1 MTQTVTVAIRG
12 DMVIE
17 PDETFRV
24 VLSNLDAGTPA
35 RNVSLGDAV
44 ATAMIVD
51 DDAARLTIAVTQA
64 AAEDATN
71 GLFTITTDK
80 LLSQPTQVSL
90 SISGSAAGGTDYVAI
105 GTSLTFPANAASVTI
120 PVTMLPDDVIEGD
133 ETVIV
138 QILNTSDPAARPG
151 TPDTATLII
160 DDNDTATVSITA
172 SDASG
177 SEPGADDGQFTVT
190 LGHGQAPPGGLEV
203 TFTVSGTATA
213 GVDYVAFGGSVTILA
228 GQASATIPVN
238 VQDDSVVELV
248 ESVIVTLT
256 GTNNLGATID
266 PVNPSATVTIA
277 DDDTG
282 TVSIAKVDDG
292 AEAATPTAGKFRVTQ
307 SQISST
313 DTVLSYSVTGTATPG
328 AGQDY
333 TALSGT
339 VTIPAVA
346 TSADI
351 DVAVLDDN
359 LVEAIETV
367 TVTLTSITSSAPGI
381 TVDNANKTDT
391 VSIADDDTATVS
403 IARIGDGA
411 EAATPVAGKFRVTQS
426 KPSSTDTVLSYT
438 VNGTAT
444 PGAGNDYTPLS
455 GTVTIS
461 AGATTADIDVAV
473 VNDSVVES
481 NETVIVTLAGITSG
495 DPQITINQANKAATV
510 SIADDDV
517 ATVSIAKIG
526 DATEAAV
533 PTNGKFRVTQ
543 TLASATDTVL
553 SYTVSG
559 TATPGAGQD
568 YTQLSG
574 TRDHRRR
581 GDHGRYR
588 RGRVERRF
596 GRRPRDGHRHAR
608 RNQQRRSGDCD
619 RRPEQSGHP
628 VDRRRRRG
636 FRIDRQTRRRCRGG
650 DDARH
655 VPSQPDQGQL
665 DRHGAQ
671 LHGVRNGDAGRRP
684 GLHAAERQRDHCRR
698 IAHRGYRR
706 GRAE

>member
-1 MTQTVTVAIRG
+1 MIVTLSAANHTGVTIHPTDRTATVTIADDDATTVSITATDASGSEPGTNDGLLTVALAGGKVAPAGGIVVNYSTGGSAVGGADYVALAGSVTIPAGAASATIAVDVLDDNVIELPETVVVTLTGVNHPAVTISSTANQAEVAIADDDATTVSIAASDAGGSEPGLDDGQFTVTLGGGKVAPAGGISVTYTVLGTATPAVDYLALTGTTTIPAGQSSVAIPVDVLDDPLAEAAETVNLTLTGTDHPAVTVSVANPTATVTIASDDAAVVSVSGPQPTDEGDTGTKQVEFTVTLSAPVDTPVSVDYATANGSAQDENGNHDYQSAGGTLTFQPGGVLTQTVTVAVRG

-51 DDAARLTIAVTQA
+51 DDAARLTIAVTQS

-105 GTSLTFPANAASVTI
+105 GTSLTFPANATSVTI

-282 TVSIAKVDDG
+282 TVSIA
-292 AEAATPTAGKFRVTQ
+292 Q
-307 SQISST
+307 S
-313 DTVLSYSVTGTATPG
+313 
-328 AGQDY
+328 
-333 TALSGT
+333 
-339 VTIPAVA
+339 
-346 TSADI
+346 
-351 DVAVLDDN
+351 
-359 LVEAIETV
+359 
-367 TVTLTSITSSAPGI
+367 
-381 TVDNANKTDT
+381 
-391 VSIADDDTATVS
+391 
-403 IARIGDGA
+403 R
-411 EAATPVAGKFRVTQS
+411 
-426 KPSSTDTVLSYT
+426 
-438 VNGTAT
+438 
-444 PGAGNDYTPLS
+444 
-455 GTVTIS
+455 
-461 AGATTADIDVAV
+461 
-473 VNDSVVES
+473 
-481 NETVIVTLAGITSG
+481 
-495 DPQITINQANKAATV
+495 
-510 SIADDDV
+510 
-517 ATVSIAKIG
+517 
-526 DATEAAV
+526 
-533 PTNGKFRVTQ
+533 
-543 TLASATDTVL
+543 
-553 SYTVSG
+553 
-559 TATPGAGQD
+559 
-568 YTQLSG
+568 
-574 TRDHRRR
+574 
-581 GDHGRYR
+581 
-588 RGRVERRF
+588 
-596 GRRPRDGHRHAR
+596 
-608 RNQQRRSGDCD
+608 
-619 RRPEQSGHP
+619 
-628 VDRRRRRG
+628 
-636 FRIDRQTRRRCRGG
+636 
-650 DDARH
+650 
-655 VPSQPDQGQL
+655 
-665 DRHGAQ
+665 
-671 LHGVRNGDAGRRP
+671 
-684 GLHAAERQRDHCRR
+684 
-698 IAHRGYRR
+698 
-706 GRAE
+706 